1 MNGNDLDSLI
11 SAAVRIDDLAGDY
24 RVSNNIE
31 KEAQKFI
38 EATNIGFYFYD
49 FEKGNLYKPLNI
61 NISDFESFQDKSKLL
76 LKIVSEKKDG
86 LFNEQKKLEKLEN
99 CFAKKKAPIKNLYA
113 KVVFDYSQV
122 YGLLVAFNVNEK
134 NKLSHFDFF
143 SKLIIFP
150 LRRYKFINRSKA
162 EIKENNTIT
171 ALNQSLFRVSN
182 LEEFFKEAFNLIDE
196 NLESSRI
203 SIILK
208 EKNQFVFVAGH
219 SIPSKVLSKG
229 EVTVK
234 NNVLEYVYKNKKG
247 VFSEDIK
254 KDARFG
260 GRNKN
265 LRYRQKSFICVPL
278 LEKNKIIGFLSV
290 SERSSGG
297 PFKEND
303 FSYLSSFANVLV
315 EGMNF
320 LKSKKQDFNHFEIF
334 TNKNKS
340 WFSQQEDFSFSERTF
355 SSNHQYPLIHFKEH
369 SPKTYT
375 LLGGHLFAESDLVL
389 EYQDSI
395 DSFLIELL
403 DKYNSPS
410 NLYKSS
416 KKKLENFFSK
426 GINKENIKISMFIF
440 QKERKN
446 AFSYLVTKNYCC
458 LHFKVSLNK
467 VDVVASNNT
476 LIGDTKKH
484 FSGGNNVFC
493 KRDDIIIIY
502 TNDLK
507 QEDIKNHLKQLL
519 IDSKDQNT
527 NLIKEKIL
535 SFHGSYFNN
544 GESLYIFK
552 IK

>member
-1 MNGNDLDSLI
+1 MNGNDLNSLI
-11 SAAVRIDDLAGDY
+11 SAAIRIDDLAGDY

-38 EATNIGFYFYD
+38 EATNVGFYFYD

-76 LKIVSEKKDG
+76 LKIASEKKTG
-86 LFNEQKKLEKLEN
+86 LFNDQKELETLEN
-99 CFAKKKAPIKNLYA
+99 CFAKKKGLIKNLYA
-113 KVVFDYSQV
+113 KVVFDYSQI
-122 YGLLVAFNVNEK
+122 YGLLVAFNVNEQ
-134 NKLSHFDFF
+134 NELSHFDFF

-150 LRRYKFINRSKA
+150 LRKYKFVNRSKA

-208 EKNQFVFVAGH
+208 KKNQFTFAAGH

-229 EVTVK
+229 AVTIK
-234 NNVLEYVYKNKKG
+234 DNVLEYVYKNKKG

-290 SERSSGG
+290 SERSSGE

-303 FSYLSSFANVLV
+303 FSYISSFANVLV

-320 LKSKKQDFNHFEIF
+320 LKSKKQDFDFDCFSEFDHFEIF
-334 TNKNKS
+334 INKNKS
-340 WFSQQEDFSFSERTF
+340 WLSQQEDFSFSEKTF
-355 SSNHQYPLIHFKEH
+355 SSKQQYPLMHFKEYN
-369 SPKTYT
+369 PKTYT
-375 LLGGHLFAESDLVL
+375 LLGGHLFSEPALVL
-389 EYQDSI
+389 EYQDSV
-395 DSFLIELL
+395 DSFLSELL
-403 DKYNSPS
+403 NKYHSPS
-410 NLYKSS
+410 SLYKSS
-416 KKKLENFFSK
+416 KKKLENFF
-426 GINKENIKISMFIF
+426 F
-440 QKERKN
+440 
-446 AFSYLVTKNYCC
+446 
-458 LHFKVSLNK
+458 
-467 VDVVASNNT
+467 
-476 LIGDTKKH
+476 KKH
-484 FSGGNNVFC
+484 
-493 KRDDIIIIY
+493 
-502 TNDLK
+502 
-507 QEDIKNHLKQLL
+507 Q
-519 IDSKDQNT
+519 
-527 NLIKEKIL
+527 
-535 SFHGSYFNN
+535 
-544 GESLYIFK
+544 
-552 IK
+552 